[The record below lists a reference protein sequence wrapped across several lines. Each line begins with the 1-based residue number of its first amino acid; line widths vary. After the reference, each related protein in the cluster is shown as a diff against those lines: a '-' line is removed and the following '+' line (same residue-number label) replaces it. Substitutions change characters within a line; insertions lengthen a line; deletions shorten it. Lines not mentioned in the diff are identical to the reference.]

1 MIWAIGQIEL
11 PARIGEGAQFG
22 FDKLDG
28 EAQGLQAVDA
38 VDKGLVAQP
47 RQLHLAAPVTAGG
60 LGIRLGG
67 LDSDLEDELFPFG
80 ADGVEAGGNDGV
92 FHLAIPFPWY
102 SPCGSGRLAFLM
114 ADEVKTGLRTASV
127 NELVS

>member
-1 MIWAIGQIEL
+1 MIGAIGQIEL
-11 PARIGEGAQFG
+11 PARIGEGAQLG

-38 VDKGLVAQP
+38 VDKGLFAQP

-67 LDSDLEDELFPFG
+67 LDGDLEGELFPFG
-80 ADGVEAGGNDGV
+80 ADGVEVGGDDGV
-92 FHLAIPFPWY
+92 FHLAIPFR
-102 SPCGSGRLAFLM
+102 G
-114 ADEVKTGLRTASV
+114 TAPAVAGGWRS
-127 NELVS
+127 

>member
-1 MIWAIGQIEL
+1 MAGLERREVAGAHVDGVIGAAWQIEL

-22 FDKLDG
+22 LDKLDG

-38 VDKGLVAQP
+38 VDKGFVAQP

-67 LDSDLEDELFPFG
+67 LDGDLEGELFPFG
-80 ADGVEAGGNDGV
+80 TDSVEAGGNDGV

-102 SPCGSGRLAFLM
+102 SPCGCGGAGVP
-114 ADEVKTGLRTASV
+114 DG
-127 NELVS
+127 